1 MKKKYK
7 KLSVLWLGFIT
18 LLSIAAPFI
27 ANEKPFFFDSSESKT
42 GYTDYRQQRL
52 DGKNNSGFFALIPY
66 SSGVADAENSGPHSP
81 FEKNYYHNSQGKKS
95 VIPLR
100 FHHWMGTDAIGSD
113 VAAGVVFGL
122 RHSLFIAVTAMVI
135 ALIIALVLGIL
146 SGYYSMYGVRI
157 SWSTILFFVF
167 LVWAIWF
174 YGYHIFSN
182 EWRMFFS
189 GNSSFYF
196 LFNILFI
203 IIILTSIILVLKK
216 ISDRISFLRKEINIS
231 PDRWITVTTQLFISV
246 PQLILIITLS
256 VFFQPSAFKIAVI
269 FGLLMWTD
277 LSRVIRAEVL
287 KMKQEGFIESCIAS
301 GLSTSQIVFR
311 HIIPNLKT
319 VVRPLFLFGL
329 ATVILTESGL
339 SFLGLGMGPDTV
351 TLGSLLAQAKEN
363 MDAWWLM
370 LFPGVFLFV
379 TILSLFNLGNQN
391 NLSSN

>member
-1 MKKKYK
+1 MKKRFR
-7 KLSVLWLGFIT
+7 KLSVLWLSFIT
-18 LLSIAAPFI
+18 LLSIAAPFV

-81 FEKNYYHNSQGKKS
+81 FEKNYYHNSQGEKS

-135 ALIIALVLGIL
+135 ALIIALVMGIL
-146 SGYYSMYGVRI
+146 SGYYSMYGIRI
-157 SWSTILFFVF
+157 SWSAILFFIF
-167 LVWAIWF
+167 LFWAIWF

-196 LFNILFI
+196 LFKILFI
-203 IIILTSIILVLKK
+203 IIIITSILLVLKR
-216 ISDRISFLRKEINIS
+216 ISDRFVIARKEINFS
-231 PDRWITVTTQLFISV
+231 PDRWITATTQLFISV

-277 LSRVIRAEVL
+277 LARIIRAEVL

-301 GLSTSQIVFR
+301 GLSTSQIIFR
-311 HIIPNLKT
+311 HILPNLKT

-329 ATVILTESGL
+329 ASVILTESGL

-370 LFPGVFLFV
+370 LFPGIFLFI
-379 TILSLFNLGNQN
+379 TILSLFNQGKQN
-391 NLSSN
+391 NINGN